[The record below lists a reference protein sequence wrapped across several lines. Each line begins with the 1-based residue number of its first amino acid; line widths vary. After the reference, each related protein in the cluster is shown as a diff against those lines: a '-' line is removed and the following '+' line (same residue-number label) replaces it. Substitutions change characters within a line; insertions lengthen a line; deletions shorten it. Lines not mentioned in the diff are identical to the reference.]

1 MEFLISYGVMERL
14 LSYCSE
20 TANAKTQQVYDW
32 SNMYDFR
39 ALLQKNFPRLTPA
52 KFHYPG
58 NQELLNAVRPG
69 YENVSKLIDISF

>member
-1 MEFLISYGVMERL
+1 MELWNDYYRTVLKPPMQNSASVRL
-14 LSYCSE
+14 VKHVRFQSIASKE
-20 TANAKTQQVYDW
+20 
-32 SNMYDFR
+32 
-39 ALLQKNFPRLTPA
+39 FPRLTPA

>member
-1 MEFLISYGVMERL
+1 MERL

-20 TANAKTQQVYDW
+20 TSNAKTQQVYDW

-58 NQELLNAVRPG
+58 NQNC
-69 YENVSKLIDISF
+69 